1 MSEFTP
7 NDSGAATEIDTI
19 REPGARSR
27 GGVVGWMSRHPVIL
41 AVLGLLVV
49 LALGVFA
56 FSRNAENRYQ
66 RLISEIRARGEPT
79 TVEEVIA
86 ATPGLPDEENALL
99 RVLDAW
105 REIDKLKLTDEQN
118 KLLPWVGMGDA
129 GATGTR
135 LTTDQLTA
143 LGQYLND
150 IQSPLAQLEESLSNG
165 QGLYRP
171 AIATPIVNTLMPE
184 LAEIRQVAKLLGATA
199 EYEAADGGGQQAEG
213 RLRAL
218 FQVSQMVDGKRG
230 LISMLVNIAIVSIA
244 QTQTERCINSNALEA
259 DSLQRIEASLNA
271 QQTHTLMRDAYVA
284 ERVLFLDAVKWMKSS
299 PANLTNA
306 DYGTRLIRHLPG
318 ASAMQCID
326 ALRFYAD
333 FIDAVTTP
341 TGAALK
347 RIDSIVRQSEQLS
360 GFSLYLSIVAP
371 SLRRAAEL
379 WVRSE
384 GMQRALLTAIA
395 CERYRLKHG
404 KWPEK
409 LDALVPDYFDAVPLD
424 PFDEKPIRFARIPEG
439 TKVWSIGED
448 FVDNGGDVRRL
459 DPDPK
464 KRPTDWGWVILDPPL
479 RNRPADAAATTRPA
493 GP

>member
-66 RLISEIRARGEPT
+66 KMIREIRARGEPT
-79 TVEEVIA
+79 TVEELIA

-105 REIDKLKLTDEQN
+105 REIEAVKLTDVQN
-118 KLLPWVGMGDA
+118 GILPVIGVGKHSR
-129 GATGTR
+129 TGTK
-135 LTTDQLTA
+135 LTNDQLAAISSYLASIQEPLARLETSLA
-143 LGQYLND
+143 SGRGDYRPMLATPMHKTSLPELGQ
-150 IQSPLAQLEESLSNG
+150 IRGASKVLAVGAIDAAAKGHRDRAAELLHRMVQLC
-165 QGLYRP
+165 
-171 AIATPIVNTLMPE
+171 
-184 LAEIRQVAKLLGATA
+184 
-199 EYEAADGGGQQAEG
+199 
-213 RLRAL
+213 
-218 FQVSQMVDGKRG
+218 QMLDGKRTQ
-230 LISMLVNIAIVSIA
+230 ISAMVKLSVVTLTHDQI
-244 QTQTERCINSNALEA
+244 ERAINSSTFSDE
-259 DSLQRIEASLNA
+259 SLRRIMHSVESINLNE
-271 QQTHTLMRDAYVA
+271 LLRDTFIA
-284 ERVLFLDAVKWMKSS
+284 ERVGYIDTIAWLETAPGGVAGVYLPTGV
-299 PANLTNA
+299 T
-306 DYGTRLIRHLPG
+306 RHLPG
-318 ASAMQCID
+318 LAALSSADGMSAYGELID
-326 ALRFYAD
+326 AAVAPTGEALRK
-333 FIDAVTTP
+333 IDAIVIRSQQLP
-341 TGAALK
+341 WYSFVAKVIMPSQRSAAV
-347 RIDSIVRQSEQLS
+347 S
-360 GFSLYLSIVAP
+360 
-371 SLRRAAEL
+371 
-379 WVRSE
+379 WVRVV
-384 GMQRALLTAIA
+384 GQQRALVTAIA

-439 TKVWSIGED
+439 FKVWSIGED

-479 RNRPADAAATTRPA
+479 RNRSADATATTRPA